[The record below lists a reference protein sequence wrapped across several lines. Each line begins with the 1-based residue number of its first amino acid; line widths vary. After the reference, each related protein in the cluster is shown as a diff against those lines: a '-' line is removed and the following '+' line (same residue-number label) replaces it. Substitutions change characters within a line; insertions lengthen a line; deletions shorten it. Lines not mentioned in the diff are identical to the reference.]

1 MSAIKTVTSI
11 LGDSVRKSFKVLEAR
26 DPDALERLVTII
38 QRPDLNA
45 VYSEKQDVITL
56 RTGYGSIRL
65 NGDAPDTI
73 RNVYV
78 GDQPYSFVLDNID
91 AIEHLVGSY
100 DDVRMVLDK
109 PQGTRAVGRRFR
121 RTKNRKPE
129 EIPESQI
136 QEAAM
141 DDLARA
147 GITYDNIF
155 RELGGVING
164 PMVSVNELVTDLYTN
179 NIDEKDIARH
189 LIYDSPYKN
198 EVMSRMYNYQI
209 DEVEKKYDY
218 RRVDATEDSFI
229 GKLVSS
235 LGKEYGDYDEKEGVL
250 RFEERMLGKDIE
262 RKIVNLP
269 RVDENGIFY
278 NKETRY
284 IPHYI
289 GYYAEGDGTRVER
302 LRVLDPV
309 ERAIN
314 GVRLEYDLTTR
325 GDIKFQTVLDVS
337 RGLPD
342 FENHPY
348 GDEILAT
355 LKKKV
360 VLGSRYRK
368 SNSLLSEHM
377 GKADALG
384 AVALTML
391 DDDAQGIID
400 PYGTSN
406 GKNLGI
412 IFYLTEDAQVNA
424 NGTITA
430 GEASFSAVGKIM
442 HEYAADK
449 DNFNRQ
455 QMSFN
460 AFLTSLDVE
469 KRKVFISEFGLWNS
483 EDAVV
488 LMNDLGKGYA
498 TGDKMEDFHGNKST
512 ISAVI
517 SDLTPEEVAE
527 RHLEHAV
534 EFARLNPHVDM
545 VTSPASLAS
554 RLNMGIIHEGLQGE
568 TLDVTLPNG
577 DVVKDG
583 CIELMY
589 MRLPQTAESKSKDYA
604 IEGGGRR
611 YSTLLRY
618 ALSSKVGELYKEGL
632 VSQEVHDANVDE
644 AASIFYRLGVSF
656 NNDDDLIKDQNV
668 NMYVSAPVTIDM
680 ETFRFARPAAM
691 RLGLMN
697 EMRKGSEDGNI
708 ININLGDLE
717 IESRLTGRPV
727 VDERGNN
734 VLPIRIPKGDTIPYR
749 YMDMFSAIAKQ
760 NHQDIQRE
768 YQKLTE
774 VDYGQLTSKDN
785 VLKNIDTMVFTEGAK
800 TTVIV
805 PDPSIGLGQVRS
817 TSQDTRLIVH
827 RDPAI
832 QSGNAISVE
841 NAGGARPNVLHVN
854 PLMINQVDGDFDGD
868 TMGEND
874 YSNLT
879 LSEAQKDEFFAK
891 SSVEEQ
897 LNYYGEVFLDIG
909 GAHFKAL
916 SKVNGLSTDHIT
928 FANGESNR
936 EVMEM
941 VEAQTKQLL
950 QSPESYGAYA
960 ISFENEET
968 AKHDLF
974 RLADEGIKGNK
985 EEMELRLASGYSKEE
1000 NRELAKALIAK
1011 SEWTGLAGAVT
1022 NNLIAEM
1029 DENNFEVSRTA
1040 FDVTHSMTQS
1050 VLQMKKD
1057 ASRLNE
1063 IDGKI
1068 KQMKRIMGGD
1078 FGVEESRQ
1086 RLKEVTE
1093 GLLPEGAVD
1102 KFVNQVAAAQQD
1114 PEANFGH
1121 GVINENEMTTTK
1133 LSYMSTQGFAKAL
1146 EELGESREIEQGGEL

>member
-11 LGDSVRKSFKVLEAR
+11 LGDSVRKPFKELQDR
-26 DPDALERLVTII
+26 DPDAFERLVTVI

-45 VYSEKQDVITL
+45 TYSEKHDSITL
-56 RTGYGSIRL
+56 RTGYGSVTL
-65 NGDAPDTI
+65 DGSKPDTV
-73 RNVYV
+73 NSVYV
-78 GDQPYSFVLDNID
+78 SGRGYSFILDNID

-109 PQGTRAVGRRFR
+109 PHGRRSKGRER
-121 RTKNRKPE
+121 RAARNRRPDDISE
-129 EIPESQI
+129 AQV
-136 QEAAM
+136 QEVAM
-141 DDLARA
+141 ADLSRA

-155 RELGGVING
+155 RELGGILNG
-164 PMVSVNELVTDLYTN
+164 PMIGVGDLVTDLYAN
-179 NIDEKDIARH
+179 NVDEKNIAYH
-189 LIYDSPYKN
+189 LIYESPYRD
-198 EVMSRMYNYQI
+198 EVMSRMYNYQV
-209 DEVEKKYDY
+209 DEIVKEFDY
-218 RRVDATEDSFI
+218 RRVDANEDSFI
-229 GKLVSS
+229 GNLIASF
-235 LGKEYGDYDEKEGVL
+235 GKEYGDYDEKAGVL
-250 RFEERMLGKDIE
+250 RFKEYAQNEEYD
-262 RKIVNLP
+262 RKIINLP
-269 RVDENGIFY
+269 RVDENGIFH
-278 NKETRY
+278 NGKTRY
-284 IPHYI
+284 VPHYI
-289 GYYAEGDGTRVER
+289 GYYAEGEGSRVER
-302 LRVLDPV
+302 LRLLDPV
-309 ERAIN
+309 QRSIDGA
-314 GVRLEYDLTTR
+314 RLEYDLTTA

-342 FENHPY
+342 FETHPY

-360 VLGSRYRK
+360 VLGARYQE

-377 GKADALG
+377 GKADNLG

-412 IFYLTEDAQVNA
+412 IFYLTADAHINED
-424 NGTITA
+424 GSITA
-430 GEASFSAVGKIM
+430 GQEDYSEVGKIM
-442 HEYAADK
+442 HEYAIDK

-460 AFLTSLDVE
+460 AFLTSLDIE
-469 KRKVFISEFGLWNS
+469 KRRVFIAEFGLWNS
-483 EDAVV
+483 EDAVI
-488 LMNDLGKGYA
+488 LMNDLGQGYK
-498 TGDKMEDFHGNKST
+498 TGDKLEDFHGNKST

-517 SDLTPEEVAE
+517 GDLTPEEVAE

-534 EFARLNPHVDM
+534 EFARLNPDVDM

-554 RLNMGIIHEGLQGE
+554 RLNMGIISEGLQGE
-568 TLDVTLPNG
+568 TFDVTLPNG
-577 DVVKDG
+577 EVVKDG

-589 MRLPQTAESKSKDYA
+589 MRLPQTAESKSKDYE

-618 ALSSKVGELYKEGL
+618 ALSSKVGDLYKEGL

-656 NNDDDLIKDQNV
+656 NNDDDLIKEGNV
-668 NMYVSAPVTIDM
+668 NLFPSAPATMSMTSFD
-680 ETFRFARPAAM
+680 FAKPAAM
-691 RLGLMN
+691 RMGIMN
-697 EMRKGSEDGNI
+697 AMRNASADGNI
-708 ININLGDLE
+708 INIDLGDVE
-717 IESRLTGRPV
+717 IESRLTGEPIR
-727 VDERGNN
+727 DAFGRN
-734 VLPIRIPKGDTIPYR
+734 VLPIRVPKGDTIPYR
-749 YMDMFSAIAKQ
+749 YLDIFSAIAKG
-760 NHQDIQRE
+760 NYDEIQRE
-768 YQKLTE
+768 YQKLTD
-774 VDYGQLTSKDN
+774 VDYGQLTAKDN
-785 VLKNIDTMVFTEGAK
+785 VLKNIDTMVFTDGAK

-805 PDPSIGLGQVRS
+805 PDPSIGIGQVRS
-817 TSQDTRLIVH
+817 TSTDSRLIIH

-841 NAGGARPNVLHVN
+841 NVGGARPSVLHVN

-874 YSNLT
+874 YSNLM
-879 LSEAQKDEFFAK
+879 LSDAQKDEFFAK

-928 FANGESNR
+928 FANGATNR

-960 ISFENEET
+960 ISFENEES
-968 AKHDLF
+968 AKRDLL
-974 RLADEGIKGNK
+974 RLADDGIKGNRA
-985 EEMELRLASGYSKEE
+985 EMETRLASGYSKEE

-1029 DENNFEVSRTA
+1029 EENSFDVSRTA

-1068 KQMKRIMGGD
+1068 KEMKRIMRGD
-1078 FGVEESRQ
+1078 FDVEESRQ
-1086 RLKEVTE
+1086 RLKEVTD
-1093 GLLPEGAVD
+1093 GLLPEEAVD
-1102 KFVNQVAAAQQD
+1102 KFVDQVYEAQVD
-1114 PEANFGH
+1114 KSEKFGH
-1121 GVINENEMTTTK
+1121 GVINQNEMTTTK
-1133 LSYMSTQGFAKAL
+1133 LSYMSASGFTKAI
-1146 EELGESREIEQGGEL
+1146 EDLGSLSDLEQGGEL